1 VLSLTYDT
9 VNHIINNVEFELD
22 IFERLKERL
31 DIKNI
36 IYYTIRKLTKLK
48 FRITPI
54 IWFGGLYQEPII
66 LDYEEDA
73 IICIFFVIRDF
84 FLFLRFCNFN
94 NIQELGGEYE
104 FYKLT

>member
-1 VLSLTYDT
+1 M
-9 VNHIINNVEFELD
+9 IEI
-22 IFERLKERL
+22 L
-31 DIKNI
+31 DIKNKN
-36 IYYTIRKLTKLK
+36 YYTITKLMKLK

-73 IICIFFVIRDF
+73 IICIFFVIRN

-94 NIQELGGEYE
+94 NLYELGGEYE
-104 FYKLT
+104 FSKFA

>member
-1 VLSLTYDT
+1 
-9 VNHIINNVEFELD
+9 VNHRINEVEFELD

-73 IICIFFVIRDF
+73 IICIFFVIRNFFYFYDF
-84 FLFLRFCNFN
+84 VIL
-94 NIQELGGEYE
+94 II
-104 FYKLT
+104 YKN